1 MNTPTTENGNNLP
14 KRQKTLFK
22 GCLAWFAGVGIAL
35 FLFWLFFFFVLGP
48 EIIRK
53 SINADGYPFF
63 RDMESSLRGHYGE
76 AVMVREEWSRLG
88 RDDFFHVDIS
98 TFGENAPPP
107 TEIAREIYQLKKQS
121 EFMSKEIL
129 IVTING
135 DREDHGI
142 RFILPGKNGYRSA
155 SKPTFFSAVSR
166 RQ

>member
-1 MNTPTTENGNNLP
+1 MNAPTTENGDKPP
-14 KRQKTLFK
+14 KRKMTPVR

-53 SINADGYPFF
+53 SINASGFPFF
-63 RDMESSLRGHYGE
+63 ADMESLLRERYGE
-76 AVMVREEWSRLG
+76 AVVVRDEWPRLQ

-98 TFGENAPPP
+98 TSGENAPPP
-107 TEIAREIYQLKKQS
+107 TDIAREIYQLKKQS
-121 EFMSKEIL
+121 EFMSKEVL
-129 IVTING
+129 IVTIDG

-142 RFILPGKNGYRSA
+142 RFDFPGKNGYRSA

-166 RQ
+166 RP